1 MLKKPTH
8 LKSHARRLRRGQT
21 DAERL
26 LWRQLRS
33 RHLNGFKFRRQHP
46 LGRFIV
52 DFCCP
57 ERSLVVELDG
67 GQHAE
72 QAEKDARRTAYL
84 NQIGYRVVRY
94 WDHDVLSDPDAI
106 LEDIFRAL
114 KETPSPHPF
123 PQRGEGGS
131 RRSLKFP
138 SPPQGRGLG

>member
-1 MLKKPTH
+1 MLNKPKDP
-8 LKSHARRLRRGQT
+8 KSHARRLRRDQT

-26 LWRQLRS
+26 LWRHLRG
-33 RHLNGFKFRRQHP
+33 RYLNGFKFRRQHP

-52 DFCCP
+52 DFCCS

-84 NQIGYRVVRY
+84 NQIGCRVVRY
-94 WDHDVLSDPDAI
+94 WDHDVLSDPDAV

-114 KETPSPHPF
+114 KETHHPT
-123 PQRGEGGS
+123 PLPKGAREEAAV
-131 RRSLKFP
+131 L
-138 SPPQGRGLG
+138 